1 MQAINR
7 RQLLT
12 LAAAACGTA
21 LAGCGFRLRGANLQY
36 PFRSIFIAG
45 AGTAMVAQLKRLL
58 ARQVQVADA
67 IAHADVVLTVLL
79 DQEERTASAFSTS
92 AKVREVELLR
102 RFDFSLAD
110 TRGNVLIESAPI
122 TMRRFVSYSEDEATG
137 KEEEFETLLRDMRN
151 DTAQQVLRWLAAAR
165 PAAAQ

>member
-1 MQAINR
+1 
-7 RQLLT
+7 
-12 LAAAACGTA
+12 
-21 LAGCGFRLRGANLQY
+21 
-36 PFRSIFIAG
+36 
-45 AGTAMVAQLKRLL
+45 MVAQLKRLL
-58 ARQVQVADA
+58 ARQVQVVDA

-79 DQEERTASAFSTS
+79 DQEERKASAFSTS

-110 TRGNVLIESAPI
+110 TRGNVLLESSPI

-151 DTAQQVLRWLAAAR
+151 DTAQQVLRRLAAAR
-165 PAAAQ
+165 PAAQ

>member
-12 LAAAACGTA
+12 LAAAACGPA
-21 LAGCGFRLRGANLQY
+21 LAGCGFRLQDANLQY